1 MSFTNMDKRDLA
13 GKRIIVSGAGLAGM
27 AFARALERSWPQE
40 HPKPELVMYE
50 RSAKILPADRQGY
63 TMGIKKDFGL
73 KALDA
78 LGLLDIALANSTVG
92 ANGTQQLPTLWDK
105 NWHQLLDPNPSM
117 KHSERIP
124 SYGIRLARHALR
136 QMLLD
141 ALPEGTN
148 VHWEKGIDSVEI
160 IDGGRARVKL
170 SDGSTDE
177 CDLLVAADG
186 ASSKVRSSLMPEI
199 KLDYVGAII
208 IQGTS
213 RFPAGKPSPVDR
225 KWGITMS
232 GAGVAFLNFPFDS
245 QSSVWGLTYTSDK
258 PRERI
263 RGKEA
268 VDRQQ
273 EIFDEIR
280 QKGKMFQEP
289 FKQFI
294 DATDPASL
302 QIFSGEHK
310 SPISHAQKL
319 PQANVVMIG
328 DSNHPMTP
336 FSGMGA
342 NLALLDAVVLAKE
355 LSRNASLRTAIEI
368 FDADSAPRSQK
379 AISRAYLTIALLH
392 AEGIKFLLLQAF
404 LAVLNL
410 VFKVKALIKSG
421 LLAKGSAWR

>member
-1 MSFTNMDKRDLA
+1 MSYTNMKKHDLA

-40 HPKPELVMYE
+40 HPKPELVIYE
-50 RSAKILPADRQGY
+50 RSSKVLPADP
-63 TMGIKKDFGL
+63 
-73 KALDA
+73 LDD
-78 LGLLDIALANSTVG
+78 LGLLDLALSNSTVG
-92 ANGTQQLPTLWDK
+92 AGGTQQLPTLWDK
-105 NWHQLLDPNPSM
+105 NWQQMLDPNTPTKSN
-117 KHSERIP
+117 ERIP
-124 SYGIRLARHALR
+124 SYGVRLARHTLR

-141 ALPEGTN
+141 AMPSNTN
-148 VHWEKGIDSVEI
+148 VQWEKGCDSVEV
-160 IDGGRARVKL
+160 IDGGRVHITL

-186 ASSKVRSSLMPEI
+186 ANSKVRSSLLPGRT
-199 KLDYVGAII
+199 LDYVGAII
-208 IQGTS
+208 VQGTS
-213 RFPAGKPSPVDR
+213 RFPKGKPHPVNK
-225 KWGITMS
+225 KWGITM
-232 GAGVAFLNFPFDS
+232 GGGVAFLNFPFDS
-245 QSSVWGLTYTSDK
+245 DTGVWGLTYTSDQ

-268 VDRQQ
+268 IDRQQ

-280 QKGKMFQEP
+280 QRGKMFQEP
-289 FKQFI
+289 FNQFI
-294 DATDPASL
+294 EATDPASL

-310 SPISHAQKL
+310 SPMSHAQNL
-319 PQANVVMIG
+319 SHANVVMIG

-355 LSRNASLRTAIEI
+355 LSENASLRTAIEN

-392 AEGIKFLLLQAF
+392 AEGIKFWLLRMF
-404 LAVLNL
+404 LAVLNF
-410 VFKVKALIKSG
+410 VFRIRNLIRS
-421 LLAKGSAWR
+421 